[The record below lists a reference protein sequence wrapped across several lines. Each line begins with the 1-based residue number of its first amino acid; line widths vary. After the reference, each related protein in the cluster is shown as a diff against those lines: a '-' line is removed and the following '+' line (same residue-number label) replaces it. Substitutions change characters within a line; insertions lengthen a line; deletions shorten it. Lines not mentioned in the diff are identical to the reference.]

1 MLNLAKSAGTVGI
14 TLKQSTNLSCHQKL
28 YCSRNL
34 GVESSV
40 EVGSIKYDFIKSL
53 FIIFE
58 FAPNHSHPKPMEMT
72 RDKRGCRGCFKLSD
86 ECYPEVSTLISASE
100 KKKKKT
106 SCPDSPDP
114 NKATCVFLRQPSQQ
128 ATCCSTLGIEKKRG
142 NL

>member
-100 KKKKKT
+100 KKKKK
-106 SCPDSPDP
+106 
-114 NKATCVFLRQPSQQ
+114 NKLS
-128 ATCCSTLGIEKKRG
+128 
-142 NL
+142 